1 MGSVFWSSS
10 VYYVL
15 KIDILCQLKFV
26 CTMSFV
32 FVLSCRFRVTANGL
46 ALGEEADF
54 GAQMFNKPQMLIEV
68 QMFNLPRQPCFCQT
82 DVSG

>member
-15 KIDILCQLKFV
+15 KIDILSQLKFV
-26 CTMSFV
+26 CTMPFV

-46 ALGEEADF
+46 R
-54 GAQMFNKPQMLIEV
+54 V
-68 QMFNLPRQPCFCQT
+68 
-82 DVSG
+82 